1 MDNIAM
7 IELAY
12 HFKHFKNFVKSPN
25 NAEEIMKSEEK
36 KEEFNEAM
44 FKLYDHINAEMCKW
58 FDSMDK
64 VADFHEQKQKEKNT

>member
-12 HFKHFKNFVKSPN
+12 HFKHFKNLMKN
-25 NAEEIMKSEEK
+25 QNAEEILKSEEK

-44 FKLYDHINAEMCKW
+44 YKLYDHINSEMCKW
-58 FDSMDK
+58 FDSLDE